1 MVIHPSLLKF
11 LEVTNVKR
19 IFGLI
24 GSLILFSMLAF
35 TVEASTTNF
44 NYDISDP
51 EFRSTVDMLSMEGHG
66 NDDLA
71 TCSVKQLYYQ
81 EVADM
86 FKKGMSKQQILD
98 YYVKEQGIQALKAP
112 PGKGFNLTLWVTP
125 FALLLIVSLLVFFL
139 IKKWKKNN
147 GNDSVDGV
155 ESVQDVGNDIYSS
168 LIDEERKKFL

>member
-1 MVIHPSLLKF
+1 M
-11 LEVTNVKR
+11 KR

-24 GSLILFSMLAF
+24 CGFILFGALTISA
-35 TVEASTTNF
+35 EASLTNF

-66 NDDLA
+66 NDDLS

-86 FKKGMSKQQILD
+86 FKKGMTKQQILD

-112 PGKGFNLTLWVTP
+112 PKTGFNLTLWVTP
-125 FALLLIVSLLVFFL
+125 FALLAIVSLLIFFL
-139 IKKWKKNN
+139 IKKWKKNR
-147 GNDSVDGV
+147 VV
-155 ESVQDVGNDIYSS
+155 AEMESPDLVAEVGNDIYST